1 MLPRLVPITD
11 IKRQPG
17 KILDDLRK
25 DRELMVITEHGKAAG
40 VLMDVASFEAMARR
54 AQILEGLSEGE
65 RDVAEGRVHSWEEV
79 KAELSSWRR

>member
-1 MLPRLVPITD
+1 VIPRLVPVTD

-17 KILDDLRK
+17 KILDELRQ

-54 AQILEGLSEGE
+54 AQIVDALNEGE
-65 RDVAEGRVHSWEEV
+65 RDLAEGRVHSWEEI
-79 KAELSSWRR
+79 KAELATWRR

>member
-11 IKRQPG
+11 MKRQPG
-17 KILDDLRK
+17 KILDELRQ

-54 AQILEGLSEGE
+54 ANIIEALNEGE
-65 RDVAEGRVHSWEEV
+65 RDITEGRVHTWEEI
-79 KAELSSWRR
+79 KAELSTWRR

>member
-1 MLPRLVPITD
+1 MLPRLVPVTD

-17 KILDDLRK
+17 KILDELRQ

-54 AQILEGLSEGE
+54 AQIIEGLSEGE
-65 RDVAEGRVHSWEEV
+65 RDIAEGRVHSWEEI
-79 KAELSSWRR
+79 KAELAAWQR

>member
-1 MLPRLVPITD
+1 MLPRLVPVTD

-17 KILDDLRK
+17 KILDELRQ

-54 AQILEGLSEGE
+54 AQIIEGLNEGE
-65 RDVAEGRVHSWEEV
+65 RDIAEGRVHSWEEI
-79 KAELSSWRR
+79 KSELTTWLR

>member
-1 MLPRLVPITD
+1 MLPRLVPVTD

-17 KILDDLRK
+17 KILDELRQ

-54 AQILEGLSEGE
+54 AQIIEGLSEGE
-65 RDVAEGRVHSWEEV
+65 RDIAEGRVHSWEDI
-79 KAELSSWRR
+79 KAELATWHR